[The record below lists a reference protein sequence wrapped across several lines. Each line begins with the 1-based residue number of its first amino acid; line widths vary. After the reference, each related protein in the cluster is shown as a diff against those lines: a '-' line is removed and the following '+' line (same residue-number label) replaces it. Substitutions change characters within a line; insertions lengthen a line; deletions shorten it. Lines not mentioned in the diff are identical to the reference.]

1 MGFRPAAPN
10 LDDEPDMNDLL
21 KLKRLSAVETCE
33 AYTVHK
39 Q

>member
-1 MGFRPAAPN
+1 MGFRSAAPN
-10 LDDEPDMNDLL
+10 LDGDPDINDIQ
-21 KLKRLSAVETCE
+21 KLRRLSAVETCE